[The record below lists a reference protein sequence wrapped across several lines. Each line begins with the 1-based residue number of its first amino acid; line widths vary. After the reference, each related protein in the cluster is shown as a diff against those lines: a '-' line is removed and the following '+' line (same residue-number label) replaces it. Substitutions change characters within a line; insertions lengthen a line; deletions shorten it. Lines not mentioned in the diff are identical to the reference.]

1 MSHPARYAMLLSCIA
16 AGDETPA
23 RPLIEK
29 HPTTTTGAQRETPPC
44 RREDIP
50 LLVGYFG
57 REING
62 CWRLA
67 VDGVTSQAMAHLG
80 DHTWPSDLELQ
91 P

>member
-1 MSHPARYAMLLSCIA
+1 MLPSSIA

-23 RPLIEK
+23 GPLIEK
-29 HPTTTTGAQRETPPC
+29 RPTTTAGARRETPPS

-67 VDGVTSQAMAHLG
+67 VDWVTPQAMARLG
-80 DHTWPSDLELQ
+80 DHTWPSDLEMQ